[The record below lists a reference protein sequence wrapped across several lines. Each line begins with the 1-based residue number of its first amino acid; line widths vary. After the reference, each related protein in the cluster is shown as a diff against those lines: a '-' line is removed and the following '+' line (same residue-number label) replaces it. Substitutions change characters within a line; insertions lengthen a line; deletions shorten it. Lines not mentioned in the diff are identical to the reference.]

1 MARPLRIE
9 YPGALYHVINR
20 GHRKEKIFR
29 RIADREV
36 FLEKLVAARRKFGII
51 VHAYC
56 LMDNHFHLLI
66 ETPSANLARAMH
78 TFHASYANWF
88 RVKYQLVG
96 SVFQG
101 RYKAVLV
108 ERDDYLVRLSAYIHL
123 NPVRARIVD
132 EPEAHRWSSYGQY
145 LTGEATELL
154 SPATVLKYAG
164 GPENYRTIIDRM
176 QGEDILPEEMY
187 GRNALIGGDDFRV
200 KMREQVADRA
210 VDANELPEYRGLRQV
225 MPDAVEKAVCD
236 TQKIDRKELFIKRS
250 RHLSRKIYLYLL
262 KRRTALTQAEIG
274 RLAGMS
280 AAAVATMTSTFEKK
294 AKRDGELRKQ
304 IEKVEKT
311 LDG

>member
-1 MARPLRIE
+1 
-9 YPGALYHVINR
+9 VINR

-29 RIADREV
+29 RPADREV
-36 FLEKLVAARRKFGII
+36 FLEKLIAARRKFGIV

-66 ETPSANLARAMH
+66 ETPNANLARAMH

-88 RVKYQLVG
+88 RVKYRLVG

-123 NPVRARIVD
+123 NPVRARLVN
-132 EPEAHRWSSYGQY
+132 EPEEHRWSSYGQY
-145 LTGEATELL
+145 LSGEATELL

-187 GRNALIGGDDFRV
+187 GRNALIGGDDFRA

-210 VDANELPEYRGLRQV
+210 MDANELPEYRGLRQV
-225 MPDAVEKAVCD
+225 TPEAVEKAVCAAFGVKKGD
-236 TQKIDRKELFIKRS
+236 LTKKYERGEAR
-250 RHLSRKIYLYLL
+250 RVYLYLL
-262 KRRTALTQAEIG
+262 KRRTALTLAEIGKLLGMSANAVATAARVFERGLKADG
-274 RLAGMS
+274 RLAGR
-280 AAAVATMTSTFEKK
+280 VNKLEEK
-294 AKRDGELRKQ
+294 L
-304 IEKVEKT
+304 T
-311 LDG
+311 

>member
-36 FLEKLVAARRKFGII
+36 FLEKLIAARRKFGII

-66 ETPSANLARAMH
+66 ETPNANLARAMH

-123 NPVRARIVD
+123 NPVRARLVD
-132 EPEAHRWSSYGQY
+132 EPEEHRWSSYGQY
-145 LTGEATELL
+145 LSGAATELL

-164 GPENYRTIIDRM
+164 GPENYQTIIDRM

-187 GRNALIGGDDFRV
+187 GRNALIGGDDFRA
-200 KMREQVADRA
+200 KMREQVAERA
-210 VDANELPEYRGLRQV
+210 ADANELPEYRGLRQV
-225 MPDAVEKAVCD
+225 TPEVVEKAVCTAFGVKKSD
-236 TQKIDRKELFIKRS
+236 LTKKYERGEAR
-250 RHLSRKIYLYLL
+250 RVYLYLL
-262 KRRTALTQAEIG
+262 KRRTALTLAEIG
-274 RLAGMS
+274 RLLGMS
-280 AAAVATMTSTFEKK
+280 GNAVATAARVFEV
-294 AKRDGELRKQ
+294 RLENDVKQ
-304 IEKVEKT
+304 RERVNKIEEG
-311 LDG
+311 LS

>member
-36 FLEKLVAARRKFGII
+36 FLEKLIAARRKFGIV

-66 ETPSANLARAMH
+66 ETPNANLARAMH

-123 NPVRARIVD
+123 NPVRARIVA
-132 EPEAHRWSSYGQY
+132 EPEEHRWSSYGQY
-145 LTGEATELL
+145 LSGEATELL

-164 GPENYRTIIDRM
+164 GSENYQTIIDRM

-225 MPDAVEKAVCD
+225 TPEAVEKAVCAVFGVKKSD
-236 TQKIDRKELFIKRS
+236 LTKKYERGEAR
-250 RHLSRKIYLYLL
+250 RVYLYLL
-262 KRRTALTQAEIG
+262 KRRTALTLAEIG
-274 RLAGMS
+274 RLLGMS
-280 AAAVATMTSTFEKK
+280 ANAVATAARVFEKGLATGGK
-294 AKRDGELRKQ
+294 VAGRVNK
-304 IEKVEKT
+304 IEGG
-311 LDG
+311 LA

>member
-29 RIADREV
+29 RVADREV
-36 FLEKLVAARRKFGII
+36 FLEKLIAVRRKFGIV

-66 ETPSANLARAMH
+66 ETPNGNLARAMH

-88 RVKYQLVG
+88 RIKYRLVG

-123 NPVRARIVD
+123 NPVRARLAD
-132 EPEAHRWSSYGQY
+132 EPEEYRWSSYGQY
-145 LTGEATELL
+145 LSGEASELL

-164 GPENYRTIIDRM
+164 GPENYQTIIDRM

-187 GRNALIGGDDFRV
+187 GRNALIGGDEFRV

-225 MPDAVEKAVCD
+225 TPDAVEKAVCVAFGVKKSD
-236 TQKIDRKELFIKRS
+236 LLKKYERGES
-250 RHLSRKIYLYLL
+250 RRVYLYLL
-262 KRRTALTQAEIG
+262 KRRTALTLAEIG
-274 RLAGMS
+274 TRLGMSGNAAATAARVFEKRLKGDAELAGR
-280 AAAVATMTSTFEKK
+280 VNK
-294 AKRDGELRKQ
+294 
-304 IEKVEKT
+304 IEEG
-311 LDG
+311 LA

>member
-29 RIADREV
+29 RVADREI
-36 FLEKLVAARRKFGII
+36 FLEKLIAARRKFGIV

-66 ETPSANLARAMH
+66 ETPNANLARAMH

-123 NPVRARIVD
+123 NPVRAGLVD
-132 EPEAHRWSSYGQY
+132 EPEEHRWSSYGQY

-187 GRNALIGGDDFRV
+187 GRNALIGGDDFRA
-200 KMREQVADRA
+200 KMREQINDRSL
-210 VDANELPEYRGLRQV
+210 DANELPEYRGLKQV
-225 MPDAVEKAVCD
+225 TPSAVEQAVCARFGVKKSD
-236 TQKIDRKELFIKRS
+236 LTKKYERGEAR
-250 RHLSRKIYLYLL
+250 RVYLYLL
-262 KRRTALTQAEIG
+262 KRRTALTLAEIG
-274 RLAGMS
+274 KLLGTS
-280 AAAVATMTSTFEKK
+280 GNAVATAVRLFEKRLEHD
-294 AKRDGELRKQ
+294 AKQKKKVDN
-304 IEKVEKT
+304 IEKR
-311 LDG
+311 LA

>member
-29 RIADREV
+29 RVADREV
-36 FLEKLVAARRKFGII
+36 FLEKLIAARRKFGII

-66 ETPSANLARAMH
+66 ETPNANLARAMH

-123 NPVRARIVD
+123 NPVRAGLVD
-132 EPEAHRWSSYGQY
+132 EPESHPWSSYGQY
-145 LTGEATELL
+145 LSGEATELL

-164 GPENYRTIIDRM
+164 GPENYQTIIDRM

-187 GRNALIGGDDFRV
+187 GRNALIGGDDFRA
-200 KMREQVADRA
+200 KMREQVAERSL
-210 VDANELPEYRGLRQV
+210 DANELPEYRGLRQV
-225 MPDAVEKAVCD
+225 TPDAVEKAVCVAFGVERKD
-236 TQKIDRKELFIKRS
+236 IAQKYQRGEA
-250 RHLSRKIYLYLL
+250 RHIYLYLL
-262 KRRTALTQAEIG
+262 KRRTAMTLTAIG
-274 RLAGMS
+274 KLLGMS
-280 AAAVATMTSTFEKK
+280 GNAVATAVRLFEKRLK
-294 AKRDGELRKQ
+294 NDGKLAGRVN
-304 IEKVEKT
+304 KVEEGLT
-311 LDG
+311 